1 MSVKVITIFLV
12 LFFVSCS
19 SIQYNTPDTSFSY
32 TRFLNQEIKGL
43 HLKKDMDGVEASL
56 DSQKSK
62 TEIEAQIT
70 EILKILRKVAERLL

>member
-1 MSVKVITIFLV
+1 MGKILIC
-12 LFFVSCS
+12 FVALAMIGCS
-19 SIQYNTPDTSFSY
+19 AFQYNTPDTSLSY

-43 HLKKDMDGVEASL
+43 HLEKNIDGVKASL

-70 EILKILRKVAERLL
+70 ELLKIVRKIAERLL

>member
-1 MSVKVITIFLV
+1 MGKISILLAAV
-12 LFFVSCS
+12 FFFSCS

-43 HLKKDMDGVEASL
+43 HLKKDIDGVEASL

-70 EILKILRKVAERLL
+70 EILKILRKVAGKLL